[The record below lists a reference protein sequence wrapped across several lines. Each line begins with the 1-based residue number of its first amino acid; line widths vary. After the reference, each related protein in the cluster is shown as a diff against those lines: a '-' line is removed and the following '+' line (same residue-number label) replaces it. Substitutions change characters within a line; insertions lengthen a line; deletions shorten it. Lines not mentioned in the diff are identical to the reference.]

1 MNIKDMKKSNIGWVF
16 AGVVGLGALVAG
28 NDKDNNSATEQATEQ
43 ESKETVIEERY
54 VNTATLNVRD
64 KPNGKILGKKERG
77 DSVSIYEIKN
87 GWSRIIDNGSDPQ
100 WVSIKSLCKG
110 AGCYEVKTETK
121 PQYFAQQETRNTK
134 QAVSKSH
141 SSSNKSYNSDCS
153 CAVVDYCVGPR
164 GGHYC
169 INSKGN
175 KTYKKR

>member
-28 NDKDNNSATEQATEQ
+28 TDKDNNGTTDQTTAH

-121 PQYFAQQETRNTK
+121 PQYFAQQETRNTR
-134 QAVSKSH
+134 QTVSKSH
-141 SSSNKSYNSDCS
+141 SSSSKSYNSDCS

-169 INSKGN
+169 ITSGGN
-175 KTYKKR
+175 KRYKSR